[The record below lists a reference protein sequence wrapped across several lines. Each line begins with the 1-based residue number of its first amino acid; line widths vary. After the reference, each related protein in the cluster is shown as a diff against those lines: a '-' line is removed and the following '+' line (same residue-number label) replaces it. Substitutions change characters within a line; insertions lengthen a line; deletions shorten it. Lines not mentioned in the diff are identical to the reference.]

1 MRFHGAEAG
10 GGTGWGPEALV
21 FCGRVVGLAAGV
33 QEGDIGGG
41 GGAMGWLD
49 KVRGEGEDRAA
60 NPVGPWEVGGI
71 SGRGIWVGGKPI
83 GGQWRM
89 G

>member
-1 MRFHGAEAG
+1 MRFPGAEAV
-10 GGTGWGPEALV
+10 GGTGWDPEALGL
-21 FCGRVVGLAAGV
+21 CGRVVGLAAGV
-33 QEGDIGGG
+33 QEGDIRGAEGQWGGLTGSG
-41 GGAMGWLD
+41 G
-49 KVRGEGEDRAA
+49 RGEDRAA
-60 NPVGPWEVGGI
+60 NLGEPWEVGGI